1 MSAAGGIDLEHLR
14 KFTMGDVSLELE
26 LLGLFR
32 EQCGLWLKTLD
43 PKEAD
48 AKAWASG
55 AHAIKGSARAVGAHA
70 VSDACQAAEDLAGEK
85 GTPVSRA
92 LALDA
97 LRAAVDAAIA
107 DVARLEHRAGTKFR
121 SGAA

>member
-1 MSAAGGIDLEHLR
+1 MSAGGIDLEHLR
-14 KFTMGDVSLELE
+14 KFTMGDVALETE

-43 PKEAD
+43 PKGED

-70 VSDACQAAEDLAGEK
+70 VSAACQAAEDVAGDK
-85 GTPVSRA
+85 GTPVARA

-97 LRAAVDAAIA
+97 LRSAIDEA
-107 DVARLEHRAGTKFR
+107 LLDVARLEHRAGTQFR

>member
-1 MSAAGGIDLEHLR
+1 MSAGGIDLEHLR
-14 KFTMGDVSLELE
+14 KFSMGDIALETE

-32 EQCGLWLKTLD
+32 EQCGLWLKALD
-43 PKEAD
+43 PKSAD
-48 AKAWASG
+48 ARAWASG

-70 VSDACQAAEDLAGEK
+70 VSEACQAAEDLAGEK
-85 GTPVSRA
+85 GTPISRA

-97 LRAAVDAAIA
+97 LRHAIDVALA
-107 DVARLEHRAGTKFR
+107 DVARLEHRAGTQFR